1 MTRVCVFGDSHIAAL
16 KAGWTSI
23 ANEFQGTELVFF
35 GASRQRM
42 EDIALEDNA
51 LVATSKPLRILF
63 ERTSGGLSRVAN
75 DFDAYILCG
84 LGAAA
89 QNVLPIVSVYSSEG
103 QPLRKGIPLSDA
115 CYRACLLGIMLETV
129 MVGILAKFRQLTCAP
144 IVVLAAPLP
153 KPRPFF
159 GALASTGE
167 DRIVAE
173 FFISVLAEIAE
184 KHGARFMPQ
193 PRETLQKSALTT
205 NPGYFQGAVRLF
217 EGPDDQTHA
226 NADYGAIVLRAALR
240 GCAITEQLSVN
251 AGTSLT
257 RC

>member
-23 ANEFQGTELVFF
+23 ANEFQGIELVFF

-42 EDIALEDNA
+42 EDIAIEDNA
-51 LVATSKPLRILF
+51 LVVTSQPLRMLF
-63 ERTSGGLSRVAN
+63 ERTSGGLSRVAG

-84 LGAAA
+84 LGATARKI
-89 QNVLPIVSVYSSEG
+89 LPLIRSYSSEG
-103 QPLRKGIPLSDA
+103 QPLGKSIPLSDA
-115 CYRACLLGIMLETV
+115 CYRACLLGIMHETV
-129 MVGILAKFRQLTCAP
+129 MAGILAKFRQLTCAP

-153 KPRPFF
+153 KPRPYFD
-159 GALASTGE
+159 ALAAAGE
-167 DRIVAE
+167 DRVIAQ
-173 FFISVLAEIAE
+173 FFVSVLAEIAE
-184 KHGARFMPQ
+184 KHGAHFVPQ
-193 PRETLQKSALTT
+193 PQETLQTSALTT

-217 EGPDDQTHA
+217 EGPDDETHA
-226 NADYGAIVLRAALR
+226 NADYGAIVLRAALQ
-240 GCAITEQLSVN
+240 GCAIAELTSVN